1 MNLADIIVFVALALS
16 AAIAFARGFVREV
29 LSIGAWVGAAAATIY
44 GFPYAQP
51 FARRYIEMTLFA
63 DLAAG
68 VAIFVVVLVLLTVV
82 SHLLAKT
89 VRGSALGA
97 VDRSLGLL
105 FGLLR
110 GAVLVCV
117 AYMVVLW
124 AVPEADRP
132 AWLVEARTAPI
143 IQKGADFLLSL
154 LPESALK
161 RGGAAADQAR
171 DAVNQ
176 AIGTGETLQ
185 DLSGQGATPPAA
197 PPGGEAA
204 PDSTGSQGRS
214 GYNDAERKNL
224 DQLFQGTQ

>member
-1 MNLADIIVFVALALS
+1 MNLADIIVFAALILS

-44 GFPYAQP
+44 SFPFVQP
-51 FARRYIEMTLFA
+51 IARRYIEMTLFA
-63 DLAAG
+63 DVAAG
-68 VAIFVVVLVLLTVV
+68 VAIFVVVLVVLTIV

-105 FGLLR
+105 FGLVR
-110 GAVLVCV
+110 GAVLVCI
-117 AYMVVLW
+117 AYLVLVW

-132 AWLVEARTAPI
+132 AWFTEARSLPI
-143 IQKGADFLLSL
+143 VQEGADFLLSL
-154 LPESALK
+154 LPESALQ

-185 DLSGQGATPPAA
+185 DLSGESQAPPATEPA
-197 PPGGEAA
+197 PG
-204 PDSTGSQGRS
+204 TGSDSAGSEGRS
-214 GYNDAERKNL
+214 GYNDAERKDL
-224 DQLFQGTQ
+224 DRLIQGTQ